1 MHQQKI
7 DDNLRSIAKGN
18 VLSDD
23 WSKKIYSVD
32 ASEFEILPSQLYKS
46 RIKKIFPISANMLI
60 ITI

>member
-7 DDNLRSIAKGN
+7 DDDLRSIAKGN

-32 ASEFEILPSQLYKS
+32 ASEFEILPRYNYTSQG
-46 RIKKIFPISANMLI
+46 
-60 ITI
+60 